1 MAMIRIFDTTL
12 RDGEQSPGWSM
23 NLEEKLAMARMLQ
36 KLRVDVIEAGFPSS
50 SPGDFEAVRRVAEEV
65 GGAEG
70 APIIAGLARCV
81 DGDIDRCWE
90 AVKVARRSRIHI
102 FIATSPIHMTHK
114 LRMSPDEVLKN
125 AVRAVER
132 CAGYTKDVEFSCE
145 DATRS
150 DWAFLTEVVQ
160 AVVDA
165 GATTVNIPDTVGY
178 TVPEEYGALIRHL
191 RDTVKGMDRAV
202 LSVHCHNDLGL
213 AVANSLAAIRAGAR
227 QVECTI
233 NGIGE
238 RAGNASLEELTMALR
253 TRKDALEHETRVDT
267 THLVPASRLLTR
279 LTGVA
284 VQPNKAIVGANAFA
298 HEAGIHQDGVLK
310 HVRTYEIMTP
320 DSVGLEANKLVLG
333 KHSGRHALRDR
344 LLHLGYDLGDIEL
357 DAAFKKFKRLCD
369 KKKAVYDED
378 LEALVAD
385 AAAERGDKPYD
396 LVYLNVSCGNLTV
409 PTATVQLR
417 VMDELRQDAGFGDGP
432 VDAVFNALKKLTGID
447 AKLVS
452 YQVSSLT
459 GGTDAQG
466 GAHVVLE
473 IEREEISGHGIHTDV
488 IVASALAYLQAL
500 GKHVLR
506 RARAH
511 RKTPTVANA

>member
-1 MAMIRIFDTTL
+1 MATITIFDTTL
-12 RDGEQSPGWSM
+12 RDGEQAPGWSM

-36 KLRVDVIEAGFPSS
+36 RLRVDVIEAGFPSS
-50 SPGDFEAVRRVAEEV
+50 SPGDFESVRRVAETI
-65 GGAEG
+65 EG
-70 APIIAGLARCV
+70 PSIAGLARCV
-81 DGDIDRCWE
+81 DSDIDRCWE
-90 AVKVARRSRIHI
+90 AVRACQRPRIHI
-102 FIATSPIHMTHK
+102 FLATSPIHMTHK
-114 LRMSPDEVLKN
+114 LRMTPDQVLRT
-125 AVRAVER
+125 AVRATQR
-132 CAGYTKDVEFSCE
+132 AAGYTENVEFSCE

-150 DWAFLTEVVQ
+150 DRGFLTEIVQ
-160 AVVDA
+160 AVVEA

-191 RDTVKGMDRAV
+191 GATVRGMDRAV

-213 AVANSLAAIRAGAR
+213 AVANSLAAVAAGAR

-238 RAGNASLEELTMALR
+238 RAGNASLEELVMALR
-253 TRKDALEHETRVDT
+253 TRRDVLSHETSIDA
-267 THLVPASRLLTR
+267 THLVPASRLLSR

-320 DSVGLEANKLVLG
+320 ESVGLESNRLVLG
-333 KHSGRHALRDR
+333 KHSGRHAFRER
-344 LLHLGYDLGDIEL
+344 LLHLGYNLADTEL
-357 DAAFKKFKRLCD
+357 DAAFRRFKKLAD
-369 KKKAVYDED
+369 KKKSVYDED

-385 AAAERGDKPYD
+385 AAAERGERPFE

-417 VMDELRQDAGFGDGP
+417 VGDELRQDAGFGDGP
-432 VDAVFNALKKLTGID
+432 VDAVFQTLRKLTGIETR
-447 AKLVS
+447 LLSYSVS
-452 YQVSSLT
+452 AVT
-459 GGTDAQG
+459 GGEDAQG

-473 IEREEISGHGIHTDV
+473 VGGEEMSGHGTHTDV
-488 IVASALAYLQAL
+488 IVASALAYLQAVS
-500 GKHVLR
+500 KFVIR
-506 RARAH
+506 RARQA
-511 RKTPTVANA
+511 RSASSVASA